1 MNYVVHKDAIPD
13 AIAAKLGIEK
23 SNASKDSKK
32 GGKSTKKGK
41 K

>member
-23 SNASKDSKK
+23 SNAKATTPKK
-32 GGKSTKKGK
+32 GRRK
-41 K
+41 